1 MENYKTGAKLILEKL
16 EKQLKD
22 HDWYYAYSEDS
33 RVYKNGADERDKINN
48 TIELLEK
55 IGKKDEADELF
66 EKHQP
71 NYPEVTD

>member
-48 TIELLEK
+48 TIELL
-55 IGKKDEADELF
+55 
-66 EKHQP
+66 
-71 NYPEVTD
+71 